1 MQIDAKTVKALR
13 EKTGAGMM
21 DCKKALQEAGGNE
34 EKAIVI
40 LREKGLAAA
49 ARRAGRVAAQG
60 IVDSYIHLG
69 GKVGVL
75 VEVNCE
81 TDFVARNE
89 QFREFTRNICLQ
101 VAAAN
106 PLYVDKEDVP
116 SEVLENERAILRGQ
130 ALREGKPEKV
140 VERIVEGR
148 IAKFYQENCLLEQP
162 YIKDPDRSIR
172 DLLNELIAR
181 IGENIVIRRF
191 SRFAVGEEAE
201 ETSSSDG
208 D

>member
-49 ARRAGRVAAQG
+49 ARRAGRIAAQG

-89 QFREFTRNICLQ
+89 HFREFTRDICLQ

-106 PLYVDKEDVP
+106 PIYVDKEDVP
-116 SEVLENERAILRGQ
+116 AATLEEERAILRGQ

-148 IAKFYQENCLLEQP
+148 IAKFYRENCLLEQP
-162 YIKDPDRSIR
+162 YIRDPDRSIR
-172 DLLNELIAR
+172 DLLHELIAR
-181 IGENIVIRRF
+181 IGENIIIRRF
-191 SRFAVGEEAE
+191 SRFSVGEEAE
-201 ETSSSDG
+201 ETSSSGG

>member
-1 MQIDAKTVKALR
+1 M
-13 EKTGAGMM
+13 
-21 DCKKALQEAGGNE
+21 
-34 EKAIVI
+34 
-40 LREKGLAAA
+40 
-49 ARRAGRVAAQG
+49 
-60 IVDSYIHLG
+60 
-69 GKVGVL
+69 
-75 VEVNCE
+75 
-81 TDFVARNE
+81 
-89 QFREFTRNICLQ
+89 
-101 VAAAN
+101 
-106 PLYVDKEDVP
+106 
-116 SEVLENERAILRGQ
+116 RGQ

-181 IGENIVIRRF
+181 IGENIIIRRF